1 MCKIMRINIYLED
14 LKDEVIERIRERLKH
29 ELVDEITEA
38 AMSARI
44 DRQETEMEIISDYLN
59 THNFSQTIEL

>member
-44 DRQETEMEIISDYLN
+44 DRQEAEMEIISDYLN